1 MDIMNKK
8 IIAGGIAAFS
18 MAFLPAAIA
27 VAAPSNAAAPNG
39 DSVTITNNH
48 ANTLLEYNTAEKAND
63 PDHIVTGAMPI
74 NGNTAGFTIK
84 DGQDTKAAS
93 EYFKVVDPSSKDTVA
108 VVNLSMKRT
117 SDGALSVGVECGG
130 AQCSW
135 SQDSGTGNWSV
146 DIA

>member
-1 MDIMNKK
+1 MNKK

-48 ANTLLEYNTAEKAND
+48 ANTLLQYDSSQKPSD
-63 PDHIVTGAMPI
+63 PDHIVTGEMPI

-84 DGQDTKAAS
+84 DGENTKAAS
-93 EYFKVVDPSSKDTVA
+93 EYFKVVDASTKDTVA
-108 VVNLSMKRT
+108 TVDLSMKRA
-117 SDGALSVGVECGG
+117 SDGELSVGVECGG
-130 AQCSW
+130 AQCTW
-135 SQDSGTGNWSV
+135 SQDNSTGNWSV